1 MTGNMKEVC
10 NRIVDRDEA
19 LQMSG
24 RFEPLHDPLS
34 SSDRLMGIFRP
45 IVQAFVG
52 TMLHTR
58 HDLSPCRVIGSKLV
72 GDHYPWR
79 PALAPQQL
87 AHQARC
93 RLGVAATLHQNIEN
107 ETILI
112 DGAPQ
117 PMLFATDRMTTSS
130 RYHLSPNRPDTR
142 PRMSLAKARPN
153 FSAHSRTV

>member
-117 PMLFATDRMTTSS
+117 PMLFATDRNDDLVEIPFVAEPAGHPSADVVGEGATE
-130 RYHLSPNRPDTR
+130 LLRP
-142 PRMSLAKARPN
+142 
-153 FSAHSRTV
+153 